1 MIKRVMIREI
11 GAFVRARI
19 PICTALT
26 VALGFDP
33 ATNQTIERNGTTILS
48 AFLEVSEAGREQRT
62 QMQDTGTFQ
71 KIAAWIDRGIAVFSR
86 AYALLKAAIAG
97 IWDFVTVENLFSPVE
112 TFTRIWDQ
120 FSEPVRIVGQFLID
134 AAIEIL
140 KVIKDALMR
149 RLASRQAHPRLHPR
163 LRDHRQGSLHRRRRA
178 ADHRDLV
185 KGFMS
190 LMDGGEEQYEQLKA
204 SGAIDRIV
212 NKVDAAV
219 ARLNMTPR
227 AIIQL
232 FIDLWN
238 AFSIH
243 DLVHPIDCFLRIV
256 ATFGRPILRLIAF
269 VIEIIMIVVEAVLIL
284 MNFPFDLI
292 ANIIA
297 KARLAFDMIK
307 RDPVG
312 FLKNLLNAIK
322 QGFIQFF
329 DNILTHLWNG
339 LKAWFLGEVQAAG
352 IPIPTDFTLVGIIK
366 WLLVVLDIT
375 MEKIWKKL
383 EERIGK
389 EKVDKIK
396 KMIAMAERVA
406 GAAAEAV
413 KFVEDVRERG
423 FITGQAICRGGRARL
438 LWKKNFPARCTDAPP
453 TSSTRFCAASGQ
465 QIYRWTTALS
475 SSR

>member
-1 MIKRVMIREI
+1 MASGIGARFIRFWDGLSLSDVGDPDGVMNRVAELLRSTVEDIVGFITRSASEFLAMIKRVMIREI
-11 GAFVRARI
+11 GAFVQARI
-19 PICTALT
+19 PNLYPLLT

-33 ATNQTIERNGTTILS
+33 ATNQTIERNGTNILS

-149 RLASRQAHPRLHPR
+149 RLSGSARRTRGFTLVCVIIGKDPFTGVEVPRTTEN
-163 LRDHRQGSLHRRRRA
+163 
-178 ADHRDLV
+178 LV

-297 KARLAFDMIK
+297 KARLAFNMIK

-352 IPIPTDFTLVGIIK
+352 IPIPTDFTLMGIIK

-396 KMIAMAERVA
+396 KMIAMAERVPA
-406 GAAAEAV
+406 P
-413 KFVEDVRERG
+413 
-423 FITGQAICRGGRARL
+423 RL
-438 LWKKNFPARCTDAPP
+438 KP
-453 TSSTRFCAASGQ
+453 
-465 QIYRWTTALS
+465 
-475 SSR
+475 